1 MVPGVLQDL
10 RFGNS
15 WRAVGA
21 GLVLLVVY
29 LSLTPDPV
37 HVVDGPEGFD
47 VQHFA
52 AYFTLMIWWAQLV
65 RPGWP
70 RLVAGLALVAM
81 GIGLE
86 FVQGLTDY
94 RTFDPLDMR
103 ANAIGVAAAYL
114 LALTRLGGA
123 LAALEGRLAPPPR

>member
-1 MVPGVLQDL
+1 VVPGVLQDL
-10 RFGNS
+10 RFGNA
-15 WRAVGA
+15 WLAVGV

-47 VQHFA
+47 LQHFA
-52 AYFTLMIWWAQLV
+52 AYFTLMFWWAQLV

-70 RLVAGLALVAM
+70 RVVAGLALVGM

-86 FVQGLTDY
+86 FVQGMTDY

-103 ANAIGVAAAYL
+103 ANAIGVAAAYF
-114 LALTRLGGA
+114 LALGPLGRGLA
-123 LAALEGRLAPPPR
+123 LLEARLARSP